1 MRHWSSVLS
10 WYCGEQQT
18 TQEQVTAMMREAGAL
33 GARQFV
39 IQGEII
45 QGRLWV
51 EQELI
56 QPGVMY
62 LQQAIAA
69 YAAIGAAAARS
80 LWLAWLGEAFKKA
93 EQLEEG
99 LPILIEALE
108 WLAKSGERAWEA
120 ELYRL
125 KGELLLAQENQKSNG
140 KSQK

>member
-1 MRHWSSVLS
+1 
-10 WYCGEQQT
+10 
-18 TQEQVTAMMREAGAL
+18 MMREAGAL

-69 YAAIGAAAARS
+69 
-80 LWLAWLGEAFKKA
+80 
-93 EQLEEG
+93 
-99 LPILIEALE
+99 
-108 WLAKSGERAWEA
+108 
-120 ELYRL
+120 
-125 KGELLLAQENQKSNG
+125 
-140 KSQK
+140 